1 MAGFHMIH
9 AENILSVQGFYSMH
23 HFDLTDYK
31 GGGEL
36 HDFYELVYVESGFYY
51 VILDGERHT
60 VPPGS
65 VIFFAPNT
73 FHSGDGATPIN
84 ATVRILSFE
93 CTSEVMH
100 SFDNCLFAL
109 SEEERQLLGT
119 VMDAAK
125 DCLTYT
131 AHGAMCLRP
140 GAEAAD
146 LQRLKL
152 LTELFLLTLY
162 QKESEHLSVS
172 GRAAV
177 RKEEFRRISDYL
189 KQNLKRPL
197 TLPIIANECSV
208 SVAKLKNLCRLFCN
222 CGPID
227 YLISLRITRAKYLL
241 RESTLN
247 CNEIAEETGFASPHY
262 FSRVFRARVGL
273 TPTEYAKEPYR
284 RPD

>member
-1 MAGFHMIH
+1 MADFQMIH
-9 AENILSVQGFYSMH
+9 AQNILSIRGFYSMH
-23 HFDLTDYK
+23 HFDLTDYR

-36 HDFYELVYVESGFYY
+36 HDFYELVYVERGFYY

-73 FHSGDGATPIN
+73 FHSGDGVTPVN

-93 CTSEVMH
+93 CTSDAMRA
-100 SFDNCLFAL
+100 FDNCLFAL
-109 SEEERQLLGT
+109 SEENRRLLET
-119 VMDAAK
+119 VMETAK
-125 DCLTYT
+125 ACLTYT
-131 AHGAMCLRP
+131 AHGAICLHP
-140 GAEAAD
+140 DADAAD

-152 LTELFLLTLY
+152 LCELFLLSLW
-162 QKESEHLSVS
+162 QKEGQHLSVS

-177 RKEEFRRISDYL
+177 RKAEFRRISDYL
-189 KQNLKRPL
+189 KQNLRRPL
-197 TLPIIANECSV
+197 TLPVIASECSV
-208 SVAKLKNLCRLFCN
+208 SVAKLKKLCRLFCN

-241 RESTLN
+241 RESALN
-247 CNEIAEETGFASPHY
+247 TGEIAEETGFSSPHY

-273 TPTEYAKEPYR
+273 TPTEYAREPYR
-284 RPD
+284 RPN